1 MTTNNR
7 THLSQF
13 HEISFEWIIKNIW
26 YNMVKQKTMK
36 ILNFKNLLIFLFFL
50 FIFSLLLNNSFS
62 YLDPDFGWHIKV
74 GEEIFKTRSLPD
86 IEHFDFPLAGQRW
99 VDHEWLINTISYFI
113 FTKAG
118 YISLSIFFAL
128 IITVL
133 FILLAKFS
141 YYYVYKKKSALV
153 FILLFQLLGIFAILP
168 HSGIRMQEI
177 TALFIFLLT
186 AIIYYFNK
194 TKKVLFL
201 SILIPFFYFWACL
214 HAGYLIG
221 IFILFFFLA
230 VKIIEKFL
238 EKKEPN
244 FKILTILDF
253 KDKFNKR
260 EFGAVFLFSLLAVLT
275 TLLTPYGIR
284 LYSFLL
290 DYSNTYYMTHI
301 QEWLPFYY
309 YPIQYPQLI
318 FTALIIAGLIL
329 NIVYAYKQNLKKS
342 EAEPIKIN
350 IWETALLIVFVFLSL
365 KSRRHFPLLM
375 VVSFSILIKYYL
387 NIFPSL
393 SFNFSIKNKSGS
405 VFIKICLIISLIFLL
420 LTQISRTK
428 FNSDPFTFYCDEYPC
443 GALNFLK
450 LDKKYLTG
458 NLFND
463 YDWGGYLIWAWPEK
477 KLFIDGRL
485 PQYPYNNKTFLEEY
499 YNFYTPGLIRRKLE
513 SHKINLILLKTQE
526 EKIKLNFFDKL
537 FFSLDQ
543 EKMNKN
549 KNEALIKYLNENKN
563 WKIVYQDKIA
573 TVFSKN

>member
-1 MTTNNR
+1 
-7 THLSQF
+7 
-13 HEISFEWIIKNIW
+13 
-26 YNMVKQKTMK
+26 MK

-50 FIFSLLLNNSFS
+50 FIFSLLLNNSYN

-74 GEEIFKTRSLPD
+74 GEEIFKTKSLPD

-118 YISLSIFFAL
+118 YISLNIFFAL
-128 IITVL
+128 IITAL

-141 YYYVYKKKSALV
+141 YYYVYKNKSAPF

-177 TALFIFLLT
+177 TSLFIFLLT

-201 SILIPFFYFWACL
+201 SILIPFFYFWSCL

-221 IFILFFFLA
+221 IFILFFFLGI
-230 VKIIEKFL
+230 KIVENFL
-238 EKKEPN
+238 EKKEVS
-244 FKILTILDF
+244 FKILAIVDF
-253 KDKFNKR
+253 KNKFNKR
-260 EFGAVFLFSLLAVLT
+260 ELMIFFIFSTVAALA

-284 LYSFLL
+284 LYSFLS

-365 KSRRHFPLLM
+365 KSRRHFPLLL

-387 NIFPSL
+387 NIFSKP
-393 SFNFSIKNKSGS
+393 SFNFSINNKCYSLF
-405 VFIKICLIISLIFLL
+405 VKTCLIISLIFLS
-420 LTQISRTK
+420 LTQISK
-428 FNSDPFTFYCDEYPC
+428 AKLNSDPFISYCDEYPC
-443 GALNFLK
+443 SALNFLK
-450 LDKKYLTG
+450 QDKKYLAG

-499 YNFYTPGLIRRKLE
+499 YDFYKPGLIRRKLE
-513 SHKINLILLKTQE
+513 SHKINLILLKTKE

-549 KNEALIKYLNENKN
+549 KNEALINYLNENKD
-563 WKIVYQDKIA
+563 WKTIYQDKIA
-573 TVFSKN
+573 TIFLKN